1 MIEMKIQISI
11 FYCPTR
17 NLDGNLLQCLVCS
30 TVWFF
35 QSPSG
40 RFASRG
46 LMRLGLG
53 HPNGIQ
59 WAIKAFAADCS
70 ADWMNESVWIM
81 LDCNLALNLSFACP
95 RPVGSSWGTR
105 SKGAQNSSRD
115 IRRKEIR
122 SLARAWNIWND
133 TRSKSP
139 ICLPLGH
146 WSLNRW
152 DQCSPI
158 SGFLFTTSGPANLNS
173 ASRSRGPTR
182 STAETCQNIKNNLKF
197 WSLTVQSC
205 LLATGQNP
213 TTCRVNCSAGQ
224 TAHKSNLSFWVRSS
238 RWSRPWLACFFSKP
252 SALTS
257 SQHQV
262 NQTTTRS
269 KQRTVQLAMQPQ
281 QALHL
286 GKALRSTNS
295 ARENLLRSQT
305 CFLKAYIYIYI
316 SYIIYI
322 YIIVPSSTHREA
334 PQASF
339 VRHKLVFQSGS

>member
-1 MIEMKIQISI
+1 
-11 FYCPTR
+11 
-17 NLDGNLLQCLVCS
+17 
-30 TVWFF
+30 
-35 QSPSG
+35 
-40 RFASRG
+40 
-46 LMRLGLG
+46 MRLGLG

-152 DQCSPI
+152 DQCSHI

-182 STAETCQNIKNNLKF
+182 STAETCQNIKNNLKY
-197 WSLTVQSC
+197 WSLTVQSMLAC
-205 LLATGQNP
+205 NRSESNNVQSELLSRT
-213 TTCRVNCSAGQ
+213 NCSQ
-224 TAHKSNLSFWVRSS
+224 VKSFLLSSQLEMISS
-238 RWSRPWLACFFSKP
+238 LVGIVFFSKP

-316 SYIIYI
+316 LYVYIIYLYMYYI
-322 YIIVPSSTHREA
+322 Y
-334 PQASF
+334 
-339 VRHKLVFQSGS
+339 L